1 MNETKEKK
9 IVEKIE
15 QTLWDRMDIWNIRS
29 AINVLYGENEKE
41 NRSLTELLRTAIE
54 EIVEEYNESMDAGDY
69 ASEYADSNS
78 PTYNSDILDWY
89 SKDPRRVKYADD
101 GIAEFGRGNNG
112 GVLEVLQLGI
122 YMCLEQ
128 FAVAVLE
135 VLEELNEDNEDE
147 DEEE

>member
-1 MNETKEKK
+1 MNEVKMNEKK

-15 QTLWDRMDIWNIRS
+15 QTLYDRMDLFDIRS
-29 AINVLYGENEKE
+29 ALAVLYGENEHK
-41 NRSLTELLRTAIE
+41 SLTELLRTAIE